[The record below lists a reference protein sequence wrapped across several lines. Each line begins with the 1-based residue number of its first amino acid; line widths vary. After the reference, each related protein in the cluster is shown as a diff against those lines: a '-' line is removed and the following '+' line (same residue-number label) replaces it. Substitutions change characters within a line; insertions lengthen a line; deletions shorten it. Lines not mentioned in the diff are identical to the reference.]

1 MALTCDEITAL
12 TATEQ
17 GDQYLRRQLSQAK
30 NAMGKLGDRVEK
42 AERAVRDITKD
53 RDHWRAAAERLE
65 AIIRS
70 HGIDLQWRQGD
81 RG

>member
-1 MALTCDEITAL
+1 MALTCDEISSL
-12 TATEQ
+12 TSEQ
-17 GDQYLRRQLSQAK
+17 QNDQYLRRQLLQAK

-53 RDHWRAAAERLE
+53 RDHWRATAERLE

-70 HGIDLQWRQGD
+70 NGIDVQ
-81 RG
+81 